1 MYILIFSM
9 YIQSWKNEN
18 TENVMYEY
26 LRITMKSIWV
36 LKYSHS
42 SSVICTRKGR
52 SQTGMYVM
60 ICDSSVWHLSVS
72 QNLND
77 CISNEF

>member
-26 LRITMKSIWV
+26 LKITMKSIWV
-36 LKYSHS
+36 LKYSHL
-42 SSVICTRKGR
+42 VLVLFALGKVGARLAC
-52 SQTGMYVM
+52 M
-60 ICDSSVWHLSVS
+60 
-72 QNLND
+72 
-77 CISNEF
+77 